1 MNSYPWCKL
10 AMRAT
15 YWLIIVCIAASL
27 LTWNISNTEYERLL
41 PYFVFSEQNLLQ
53 GRVWTLITALFIHSD
68 IIHLGSNMVF
78 LFVFGNTLEDVFR
91 DRKPLIAFLFGG
103 ITSFLVSTAYYPANT
118 IMIGASGAIFTLS
131 AVVVLTNP
139 LQFSFFFMMPLGLI
153 SVIYFLYN
161 AFAVYLGLPGN
172 IAYIAHVIGFILGI
186 PLGIAWSDHWK
197 KNMIITIALAVIYF
211 GIQVVLQQWFN

>member
-1 MNSYPWCKL
+1 
-10 AMRAT
+10 MRAT

-27 LTWNISNTEYERLL
+27 LTWNITNTEYERWL

-53 GRVWTLITALFIHSD
+53 GRVWTLITALFIHND

-153 SVIYFLYN
+153 SIIYFLYN

-186 PLGIAWSDHWK
+186 PLGIAWSEHWK
-197 KNMIITIALAVIYF
+197 KNMIITIALAVLYF
-211 GIQVVLQQWFN
+211 GIQIVLQQWFS

>member
-1 MNSYPWCKL
+1 
-10 AMRAT
+10 MRTT
-15 YWLIIVCIAASL
+15 YWLIIACITASL
-27 LTWNISNTEYERLL
+27 ITWNITNTEFERWL

-53 GRVWTLITALFIHSD
+53 GRIWTLITALFIHSD

-78 LFVFGNTLEDVFR
+78 LFVFGNTLEDIFR
-91 DRKPLIAFLFGG
+91 DQRPLIAFLFGG

-161 AFAVYLGLPGN
+161 AFAVYIGLPGN
-172 IAYIAHVIGFILGI
+172 IAYIAHVSGFILGI
-186 PLGIAWSDHWK
+186 PLGIVWSEHWK
-197 KNMIITIALAVIYF
+197 KNMIITIALAILYF
-211 GIQVVLQQWFN
+211 GIQIVLQQWLS

>member
-1 MNSYPWCKL
+1 
-10 AMRAT
+10 MRAT

-27 LTWNISNTEYERLL
+27 LTWNIANTEYERWL

-53 GRVWTLITALFIHSD
+53 GRVWTVITALFIHSD

-172 IAYIAHVIGFILGI
+172 IAYIAHVIGFVLGV
-186 PLGIAWSDHWK
+186 PLGIAWSEHWK
-197 KNMIITIALAVIYF
+197 KNLIITIALAALYF
-211 GIQVVLQQWFN
+211 GIQLVLQQWFS

>member
-1 MNSYPWCKL
+1 
-10 AMRAT
+10 MRAT
-15 YWLIIVCIAASL
+15 YWLIIACIAASL
-27 LTWNISNTEYERLL
+27 LTWNITNTEYERLL

-186 PLGIAWSDHWK
+186 PLGMAWSEHWK
-197 KNMIITIALAVIYF
+197 KNMIITIALAVLYF
-211 GIQVVLQQWFN
+211 GIQIVLQQWFN

>member
-1 MNSYPWCKL
+1 
-10 AMRAT
+10 MRAT
-15 YWLIIVCIAASL
+15 YWLIIACIAASL
-27 LTWNISNTEYERLL
+27 ITWNITNTEFERWL

-53 GRVWTLITALFIHSD
+53 GRIWTLITALFIHSD

-78 LFVFGNTLEDVFR
+78 LFVFGNTLEDIFR
-91 DRKPLIAFLFGG
+91 DQRPLIAFLFGG

-161 AFAVYLGLPGN
+161 AFAVYIGLPGN
-172 IAYIAHVIGFILGI
+172 IAYIAHVSGFILGI
-186 PLGIAWSDHWK
+186 PLGIVWSEHWK
-197 KNMIITIALAVIYF
+197 KNMIITIALAILYF
-211 GIQVVLQQWFN
+211 GIQIVLQQWLS

>member
-1 MNSYPWCKL
+1 
-10 AMRAT
+10 
-15 YWLIIVCIAASL
+15 V
-27 LTWNISNTEYERLL
+27 
-41 PYFVFSEQNLLQ
+41 
-53 GRVWTLITALFIHSD
+53 ITALFIHSD

-118 IMIGASGAIFTLS
+118 IMIGASGAIFTLA

-172 IAYIAHVIGFILGI
+172 IAYIAHVIGFVLGV
-186 PLGIAWSDHWK
+186 PLGIAWSEHWK
-197 KNMIITIALAVIYF
+197 KNLIITIALAALYF
-211 GIQVVLQQWFN
+211 GIQYVLQQWFS

>member
-1 MNSYPWCKL
+1 
-10 AMRAT
+10 MRAT
-15 YWLIIVCIAASL
+15 YWLIIACIAASL
-27 LTWNISNTEYERLL
+27 LTWNIANTEYERLL

-91 DRKPLIAFLFGG
+91 DRKPLLAFLFGG
-103 ITSFLVSTAYYPANT
+103 IASFLVSTAYYPANT

-186 PLGIAWSDHWK
+186 PLGMAWSEHWK
-197 KNMIITIALAVIYF
+197 KNMIITIALAVLYF
-211 GIQVVLQQWFN
+211 GIQIVLQQWFN